1 MQRIK
6 ALTISQ
12 PYASMIA
19 SGEKWIENRHWPTN
33 YRGPLAIHAG
43 KGRQYL
49 DVRILRD
56 YPTGCVIA
64 VAQLV
69 ACVPLEPLRVHR
81 RSRVLEDLSIS
92 VESVVSNEHA
102 EGPWCWILR
111 DVRPFRDPFPCRGAQ
126 GLWDWDPP
134 AALLAERDFVLSR

>member
-1 MQRIK
+1 MAIIK

-12 PYASMIA
+12 PYASLIA
-19 SGEKWIENRHWPTN
+19 RGEKWVENRSWPTD

-49 DVRILRD
+49 SPSQLRA

-64 VAQLV
+64 TAELV

-81 RSRVLEDLSIS
+81 RSNVLDKLGIS
-92 VESVVSNEHA
+92 VDAVLSDEHA

-111 DVRPFRDPFPCRGAQ
+111 DVRALRVVCPCRGAQ
-126 GLWDWDPP
+126 GLWDWEWD
-134 AALLAERDFVLSR
+134 ESTGRN